1 MKDGYISLNKSDK
14 VFFVAEFDYYAD
26 EYVRLTYNLTYE
38 DCKSYVGNKNKS
50 SDFVI
55 YAKIDFNKY

>member
-1 MKDGYISLNKSDK
+1 MIKYEYISLNKNDK
-14 VFFVAEFDYYAD
+14 VFFVAEFDDYID

-38 DCKSYVGNKNKS
+38 DCKSYVVNKNKS

-55 YAKIDFNKY
+55 YAEIDFK

>member
-1 MKDGYISLNKSDK
+1 MKDEYISLNKNDK
-14 VFFVAEFDYYAD
+14 VFFVAEFNDYTD

-55 YAKIDFNKY
+55 YAEIDFNKY

>member
-1 MKDGYISLNKSDK
+1 MKDEYISLNKNDK
-14 VFFVAEFDYYAD
+14 VFFVAEFNDYTD

-50 SDFVI
+50 YDLVI
-55 YAKIDFNKY
+55 YAEVDFK